1 MILITCPNSLEKDE
15 TLITFLNKL
24 VYIILE
30 KIRMNLEWLDQ
41 QEIIF
46 TTSPHSLVKII
57 MSLEQID
64 MTTLLYLRNYFLNV
78 LYI

>member
-15 TLITFLNKL
+15 TLIIFLNKL

-30 KIRMNLEWLDQ
+30 KIRLNLEWLDQ

>member
-15 TLITFLNKL
+15 TLIIFLNKL